1 MIKSPVK
8 SGTNPHI
15 PIMVKEVIQ
24 YLQISKAGTYIDC
37 TIGYGGHAHQILK
50 KLSLNGKLIG
60 IDKDEEAIKFCKKS
74 LSNYSNV
81 ELFHN
86 SYHKIR
92 DILSISKIQK
102 VDGMLLDLGLSSA
115 QLDSKSR
122 GFSYK
127 INSEL
132 DMRFDLSQNFKA
144 NDLLNTKSKKEIA
157 DLIFKYSD
165 ERRSRAI
172 ADNILKMRPIKSVF
186 ELVEAIRKST
196 PPKNR
201 NKSLARVFQAVRIL
215 VNNELSIL
223 ENFLSE
229 FCSQLSVGGRI
240 VFISF
245 HSLEDRIVKH
255 ALKDLSLKKKMKI
268 LTKKPLCPSP
278 EENFSNRRSRSAKLR
293 AAEKIL

>member
-1 MIKSPVK
+1 MIKNPVE
-8 SGTNPHI
+8 SGTSPHI

-24 YLQISKAGTYIDC
+24 YLKIFKTGTYVDC
-37 TIGYGGHAHQILK
+37 TIGYGGHARQILEE
-50 KLSLNGKLIG
+50 LSLNGKLIG

-74 LSNYSNV
+74 LSAFSNV
-81 ELFHN
+81 QLFHN
-86 SYHKIR
+86 SYHKIK
-92 DILSISKIQK
+92 DILSISKTQK

-132 DMRFDLSQNFKA
+132 DMRFDLSQKYKA
-144 NDLLNTKSKKEIA
+144 NDLLNIKSKKEIA
-157 DLIFKYSD
+157 DIIFKYSD

-172 ADNILKMRPIKSVF
+172 ADSILKMRPIKNVY
-186 ELVEAIRKST
+186 ELVEAIKRST

-201 NKSLARVFQAVRIL
+201 NKTLARVFQAIRIL

-229 FCSQLSVGGRI
+229 FCSHLSVGGRI

-245 HSLEDRIVKH
+245 HSIEDRIVKR
-255 ALKDLSLKKKMKI
+255 ALKDLSVNKKIKI
-268 LTKKPLCPSP
+268 LTKKPLYPSQK
-278 EENFSNRRSRSAKLR
+278 ENNLNRRSRSAKLR
-293 AAEKIL
+293 AAERIS

>member
-1 MIKSPVK
+1 VIKNPVK
-8 SGTNPHI
+8 SGTSPHI

-24 YLQISKAGTYIDC
+24 YLQISKTGTYIDC
-37 TIGYGGHAHQILK
+37 TIGYGGHASQILK
-50 KLSLNGKLIG
+50 GLSLDGKLIG

-74 LSNYSNV
+74 LSTHSNV

-86 SYHKIR
+86 SYHKIK
-92 DILSISKIQK
+92 DILSTSKIQK
-102 VDGMLLDLGLSSA
+102 VDGMLLDLGLSSP

-122 GFSYK
+122 GFSYR
-127 INSEL
+127 IDSEL
-132 DMRFDLSQNFKA
+132 DMRFDLSQSFKA
-144 NDLLNTKSKKEIA
+144 NDLLNIKSKREIA
-157 DLIFKYSD
+157 DIIFKYSD
-165 ERRSRAI
+165 EKRSRAI
-172 ADNILKMRPIKSVF
+172 ADSILKMRPIKNVF

-278 EENFSNRRSRSAKLR
+278 EEKFSNRRSRSAKLR
-293 AAEKIL
+293 AAERIL

>member
-15 PIMVKEVIQ
+15 PIMVKEVSQ
-24 YLQISKAGTYIDC
+24 YLQISKTGTYIDC

-50 KLSLNGKLIG
+50 ELSSNGKLIG

-74 LSNYSNV
+74 LSAYSNV
-81 ELFHN
+81 QLFHN
-86 SYHKIR
+86 SYHRIK
-92 DILSISKIQK
+92 DILSASKTQK

-132 DMRFDLSQNFKA
+132 DMRFDLSQKYKA
-144 NDLLNTKSKKEIA
+144 NDLLNIKSKKDIA
-157 DLIFKYSD
+157 DIIFKYSD

-172 ADNILKMRPIKSVF
+172 ANSILKMRPIKNVY
-186 ELVEAIRKST
+186 ELVEAIRRST

-201 NKSLARVFQAVRIL
+201 NKTLARVFQAIRIL

-223 ENFLSE
+223 ENFLSK
-229 FCSQLSVGGRI
+229 FCDQLSVGGRI

-255 ALKDLSLKKKMKI
+255 ALKDLSLQKKIKI
-268 LTKKPLCPSP
+268 LTKKPLCPSQK
-278 EENFSNRRSRSAKLR
+278 ENYLNRRSRSAKLR
-293 AAEKIL
+293 AAERIL

>member
-1 MIKSPVK
+1 MIKNPGK
-8 SGTNPHI
+8 SGTTPHI

-24 YLQISKAGTYIDC
+24 YLQISKTGTYIDC

-50 KLSLNGKLIG
+50 ELSLSGKLIG

-74 LSNYSNV
+74 LSAYSNV
-81 ELFHN
+81 ELFQN
-86 SYHKIR
+86 SYHKIK

-115 QLDSKSR
+115 QLNSKSR
-122 GFSYK
+122 GFSFK
-127 INSEL
+127 FDSEL

-144 NDLLNTKSKKEIA
+144 NDLLNIKSKKEIA
-157 DLIFKYSD
+157 DIIFKYSE

-172 ADNILKMRPIKSVF
+172 ADSILKMRPIKNVF

-201 NKSLARVFQAVRIL
+201 NKTLARVFQAVRIL

-229 FCSQLSVGGRI
+229 FCSQLLVGGRV

-293 AAEKIL
+293 AAERI

>member
-1 MIKSPVK
+1 MIKNPVK
-8 SGTNPHI
+8 SGTSPHI

-24 YLQISKAGTYIDC
+24 YLKISKTGTYMDC
-37 TIGYGGHAHQILK
+37 TIGYGGHARQILEG
-50 KLSLNGKLIG
+50 LSLNGKLIG
-60 IDKDEEAIKFCKKS
+60 IDKDEDAIKFCKKS
-74 LSNYSNV
+74 FSAYPNV
-81 ELFHN
+81 QLFHN
-86 SYHKIR
+86 SYNNIK
-92 DILSISKIQK
+92 DILSISKTQK

-132 DMRFDLSQNFKA
+132 DMRFDLSQKFKA
-144 NDLLNTKSKKEIA
+144 NDLLNIKSKKDIA
-157 DLIFKYSD
+157 DIIFKYSD

-172 ADNILKMRPIKSVF
+172 ADSILKMRPIKNVY
-186 ELVEAIRKST
+186 ELVEAVRRST
-196 PPKNR
+196 PPRNR
-201 NKSLARVFQAVRIL
+201 NKTLARVFQAIRIL

-245 HSLEDRIVKH
+245 HSLEDRIVKR
-255 ALKDLSLKKKMKI
+255 ALKDLSLKKKIKI
-268 LTKKPLCPSP
+268 LTKKPLYPSQ
-278 EENFSNRRSRSAKLR
+278 EENNSNRRSRSAKLR
-293 AAEKIL
+293 AAERIS

>member
-1 MIKSPVK
+1 MIKNPVK
-8 SGTNPHI
+8 SGTSPHI

-24 YLQISKAGTYIDC
+24 YLQISKTGTYIDC

-50 KLSLNGKLIG
+50 ELSLSGKLIG

-74 LSNYSNV
+74 LSAYSNL
-81 ELFHN
+81 ELFQN
-86 SYHKIR
+86 SYHKIK

-122 GFSYK
+122 GFSFK
-127 INSEL
+127 IDSEL

-157 DLIFKYSD
+157 DIIFKYSE

-172 ADNILKMRPIKSVF
+172 ADSILKMRPIKNVF

-201 NKSLARVFQAVRIL
+201 NKTLARVFQAVRIL

-229 FCSQLSVGGRI
+229 FCNQLSVGGRV

-245 HSLEDRIVKH
+245 HSIEDRIVKH

-293 AAEKIL
+293 AAERIL

>member
-1 MIKSPVK
+1 MTKIPVK
-8 SGTNPHI
+8 SGTSPHI
-15 PIMVKEVIQ
+15 PIMVKEVIE
-24 YLQISKAGTYIDC
+24 YLQISETGTYIDC
-37 TIGYGGHAHQILK
+37 TIGYGGHARQILK
-50 KLSLNGKLIG
+50 GLSLNGRLIG

-74 LSNYSNV
+74 LSNYRNV

-86 SYHKIR
+86 SYHKIK
-92 DILSISKIQK
+92 DILSISKIHK
-102 VDGMLLDLGLSSA
+102 VNGMLLDLGLSSA

-127 INSEL
+127 IDSEL

-144 NDLLNTKSKKEIA
+144 NDLLNIKSKKEIA
-157 DLIFKYSD
+157 DKIFKYSD

-172 ADNILKMRPIKSVF
+172 AENILKMRPIKNVF

-223 ENFLSE
+223 ENFLSD
-229 FCSQLSVGGRI
+229 FYDQLSVGGRI

-255 ALKDLSLKKKMKI
+255 ALKELSLKKKMKI
-268 LTKKPLCPSP
+268 LTRKPLCPSP
-278 EENFSNRRSRSAKLR
+278 EEIFLNRRSRSAKLR

>member
-1 MIKSPVK
+1 MIKAPVK
-8 SGTNPHI
+8 SGKSPHI

-24 YLQISKAGTYIDC
+24 YLQISKTGTYIDC
-37 TIGYGGHAHQILK
+37 TIGYGGHAYQILK
-50 KLSLNGKLIG
+50 ELSLSGKLIG

-74 LSNYSNV
+74 LSAYSNV
-81 ELFHN
+81 DLFQN
-86 SYHKIR
+86 SYHKIK

-122 GFSYK
+122 GFSFK
-127 INSEL
+127 FDSEL

-144 NDLLNTKSKKEIA
+144 NDLLNIKSKKEIA
-157 DLIFKYSD
+157 DFIFKYSE

-172 ADNILKMRPIKSVF
+172 ADSILKMRPIKNVF

-201 NKSLARVFQAVRIL
+201 NKTFARVFQAVRIL
-215 VNNELSIL
+215 VNNELIIL
-223 ENFLSE
+223 ENYLSE
-229 FCSQLSVGGRI
+229 FCNQLSVGGRV

-255 ALKDLSLKKKMKI
+255 ALKDLSLKKKIKI

-293 AAEKIL
+293 AAERIL

>member
-1 MIKSPVK
+1 MIKNPAK
-8 SGTNPHI
+8 SGTSPHI

-24 YLQISKAGTYIDC
+24 YLQISKTGTYIDC

-50 KLSLNGKLIG
+50 ELSLSGKLIG

-74 LSNYSNV
+74 LSAYSNV
-81 ELFHN
+81 ELFQN
-86 SYHKIR
+86 SYHKIK

-122 GFSYK
+122 GFSFK
-127 INSEL
+127 IDSEL

-157 DLIFKYSD
+157 DIIFKYSE

-172 ADNILKMRPIKSVF
+172 ADSILKMRPIKNVF

-201 NKSLARVFQAVRIL
+201 NKTLARVFQAVRIL

-229 FCSQLSVGGRI
+229 FCNQLSVGGRV

-293 AAEKIL
+293 AAERI

>member
-1 MIKSPVK
+1 MNTGPVK

-60 IDKDEEAIKFCKKS
+60 IDKDEEAIKYCKKS
-74 LSNYSNV
+74 LSTRSNV
-81 ELFHN
+81 KLFHN
-86 SYHKIR
+86 SYHKIK
-92 DILSISKIQK
+92 DILSKSKIQK

-127 INSEL
+127 IDSEL

-144 NDLLNTKSKKEIA
+144 NDLLNIKSKKEIA
-157 DLIFKYSD
+157 DKIFKYSN

-172 ADNILKMRPIKSVF
+172 AENILKMRPIKNVF

-223 ENFLSE
+223 ENFLSD
-229 FCSQLSVGGRI
+229 FYDQLSVGGRI

-255 ALKDLSLKKKMKI
+255 ALKELSLKKKMKI
-268 LTKKPLCPSP
+268 LTRKPLCPSP
-278 EENFSNRRSRSAKLR
+278 EEIFLNRRSRSAKLR

>member
-1 MIKSPVK
+1 VTKIPVK
-8 SGTNPHI
+8 SGTSPHI
-15 PIMVKEVIQ
+15 PIMVKEVIE
-24 YLQISKAGTYIDC
+24 YLQISETGTYIDC
-37 TIGYGGHAHQILK
+37 TIGYGGHARQILK
-50 KLSLNGKLIG
+50 ELSLNGRLIG

-74 LSNYSNV
+74 LSNYRNV

-86 SYHKIR
+86 SYHKIK
-92 DILSISKIQK
+92 DILSISKIHK
-102 VDGMLLDLGLSSA
+102 VNGMLLDLGLSSA

-127 INSEL
+127 IDSEL

-144 NDLLNTKSKKEIA
+144 NDLLNIKSKKEIA
-157 DLIFKYSD
+157 DKIFKYSD

-172 ADNILKMRPIKSVF
+172 AENILKMRPIKNVF

-223 ENFLSE
+223 ENFLSD
-229 FCSQLSVGGRI
+229 FYDQLSVGGRI

-255 ALKDLSLKKKMKI
+255 ALKELSLKKKMKI
-268 LTKKPLCPSP
+268 LTRKPLCPSP
-278 EENFSNRRSRSAKLR
+278 EEIFLNRRSRSAKLR

>member
-1 MIKSPVK
+1 MIKNPVN
-8 SGTNPHI
+8 SGTSPHI

-24 YLQISKAGTYIDC
+24 YLKISKTGTYMDC
-37 TIGYGGHAHQILK
+37 TIGYGGHARQILEG
-50 KLSLNGKLIG
+50 LSLNGKLIG

-74 LSNYSNV
+74 LSAYPNV
-81 ELFHN
+81 QLFHN
-86 SYHKIR
+86 SYHKIK
-92 DILSISKIQK
+92 DILSISKTQK

-132 DMRFDLSQNFKA
+132 DMRFDLSQKYKA
-144 NDLLNTKSKKEIA
+144 NDLLNFKSKKDIA
-157 DLIFKYSD
+157 DIIFKYSD

-172 ADNILKMRPIKSVF
+172 ADSILKMRPIKNVY
-186 ELVEAIRKST
+186 ELVEAIRRST

-201 NKSLARVFQAVRIL
+201 NKTLARVFQAIRIL

-245 HSLEDRIVKH
+245 HSLEDRIVKR
-255 ALKDLSLKKKMKI
+255 ALKDLSVKKKIKI
-268 LTKKPLCPSP
+268 LTKKPLYPSQ
-278 EENFSNRRSRSAKLR
+278 EESNSNRRSRSAKLR
-293 AAEKIL
+293 AAERIS

>member
-1 MIKSPVK
+1 MRKNPVK
-8 SGTNPHI
+8 AGTSPHI

-24 YLQISKAGTYIDC
+24 HLQIFKNGTYIDC
-37 TIGYGGHAHQILK
+37 TIGYGGHAHHILDR
-50 KLSLNGKLIG
+50 LSLNGKLIG
-60 IDKDEEAIKFCKKS
+60 IDKDEEAINFCKKS
-74 LSNYSNV
+74 LSSYNNIQ
-81 ELFHN
+81 LFRN
-86 SYHKIR
+86 SYHKIQ

-127 INSEL
+127 IDSDL
-132 DMRFDLSQNFKA
+132 DMRFDLSQKLKA
-144 NDLLNTKSKKEIA
+144 NDLLNIKSKKEIA
-157 DLIFKYSD
+157 DVIFQYSD
-165 ERRSRAI
+165 ERRSRTI
-172 ADNILKMRPIKSVF
+172 ADNIFKMRPVKNAF

-201 NKSLARVFQAVRIL
+201 NKTLARVFQAIRIR
-215 VNNELSIL
+215 VNNELDIL
-223 ENFLSE
+223 ENFLSA

-255 ALKDLSLKKKMKI
+255 ALKNLSFKKKIKI
-268 LTKKPLCPSP
+268 LTKKPIRPSQ
-278 EENFSNRRSRSAKLR
+278 EEQDSNSRSRSAKLR
-293 AAEKIL
+293 AAERIS

>member
-1 MIKSPVK
+1 MIKNPVK
-8 SGTNPHI
+8 SGTSPHI

-24 YLQISKAGTYIDC
+24 YLKISKTGTYMDC
-37 TIGYGGHAHQILK
+37 TIGYGGHARQILEE
-50 KLSLNGKLIG
+50 LSLNGKLIG

-74 LSNYSNV
+74 LSAYSNV
-81 ELFHN
+81 QLFHN
-86 SYHKIR
+86 SYHNIE
-92 DILSISKIQK
+92 DILSISKTQK

-132 DMRFDLSQNFKA
+132 DMRFDLSQKYKA
-144 NDLLNTKSKKEIA
+144 NDLLNIKSKKDIA
-157 DLIFKYSD
+157 DIIFKYSD

-172 ADNILKMRPIKSVF
+172 SDNILKMRPIKNVYD
-186 ELVEAIRKST
+186 LVEAIRRST

-201 NKSLARVFQAVRIL
+201 NKTLARVFQAIRIL

>member
-1 MIKSPVK
+1 
-8 SGTNPHI
+8 
-15 PIMVKEVIQ
+15 MVEEVIQ
-24 YLQISKAGTYIDC
+24 YLQISKNGTYLDC
-37 TIGYGGHAHQILK
+37 TIGYGGHARQILK
-50 KLSLNGKLIG
+50 ELSSNGKLIG

-74 LSNYSNV
+74 LSAYSNIQ
-81 ELFHN
+81 LFHN
-86 SYHKIR
+86 SYHKIN
-92 DILSISKIQK
+92 DILSISKTRK

-115 QLDSKSR
+115 QLDSKAR

-127 INSEL
+127 IDSEL
-132 DMRFDLSQNFKA
+132 DMRFDLSQKFKA
-144 NDLLNTKSKKEIA
+144 NDLLNSASKKDIA
-157 DLIFKYSD
+157 DIIFKYSD

-172 ADNILKMRPIKSVF
+172 ASSIFKMRPIKNVF

-201 NKSLARVFQAVRIL
+201 NKTLARVFQAIRIL

-229 FCSQLSVGGRI
+229 FCNQLSIGGRV

-245 HSLEDRIVKH
+245 HSIEDRIVKH
-255 ALKDLSLKKKMKI
+255 ALKNLSLKKKIKI

-278 EENFSNRRSRSAKLR
+278 VENFTNKRSRSAKLR
-293 AAEKIL
+293 AAERIM

>member
-1 MIKSPVK
+1 ME
-8 SGTNPHI
+8 SGTSPHI

-24 YLQISKAGTYIDC
+24 YLKISKTGTYMDC
-37 TIGYGGHAHQILK
+37 TIGYGGHARQILEE
-50 KLSLNGKLIG
+50 LSLNGKLIG

-74 LSNYSNV
+74 LSAFSNV
-81 ELFHN
+81 QLFHN
-86 SYHKIR
+86 SYHKIK
-92 DILSISKIQK
+92 DILSISKTQK

-132 DMRFDLSQNFKA
+132 DMRFDLSQKYKA
-144 NDLLNTKSKKEIA
+144 NDLLNIKSKKEIA
-157 DLIFKYSD
+157 DIIFKYSD

-172 ADNILKMRPIKSVF
+172 ADSILKMRPIKNVY
-186 ELVEAIRKST
+186 ELVEAIRRST

-201 NKSLARVFQAVRIL
+201 NKTLARVFQAIRIL

-229 FCSQLSVGGRI
+229 FCSQLYVGGRI

-245 HSLEDRIVKH
+245 HSIEDRIVKR
-255 ALKDLSLKKKMKI
+255 ALKDLSVKKKIKI
-268 LTKKPLCPSP
+268 LTKKPLYPSQK
-278 EENFSNRRSRSAKLR
+278 ENYLNRRSRSAKLR
-293 AAEKIL
+293 AAERIS